1 MNDFRIC
8 FKSVSG
14 WITGY
19 LRPMTD
25 LSSAPSYGDPVYPA
39 SGFTLW
45 QPFSDGV
52 DTDLTWNQYY
62 KPCTN
67 NMRGMITPKGVAG
80 LCNTEGATSH
90 QTAAT
95 VIEIQ
100 LHDQYDNPIPSPSL
114 VLKVYNDN
122 NINIRFFM
130 QKKEISGGTITYTD
144 ASVERALE
152 IPSESAYYD
161 RHVYIVAGTITTG
174 GHLGYGCGFIDNFIV
189 KDTGEMAVAEG
200 NIFVASETGFK
211 ALMDSTMPQETE
223 ADPDLGPESE
233 PGGYGPGDGGS
244 GGTGGPGPTFDD
256 SSDPFTPSP
265 LPPGISQL
273 GFVNIYKCGVGSLTM
288 LGDTLFPDVSAS
300 TDVWTAIVALSDS
313 IWNSKLID
321 YVISV
326 HMIPCDVPAGND
338 EDIKVGTRTL
348 TGIRGAKVTSDYV
361 EKDLGTIKIDEA
373 FTNFADFQTRCRLFL
388 PFYGYVEIKP
398 EFWQSAE
405 LNVKYRFNVVDGS
418 FIASVYSTVTRHQSK
433 MYTMVGQYSGCACIH
448 CPVSGVSYASMFGG
462 MVSNAG
468 GMAASMATGNV
479 GGVAA
484 SALNAAQLSQGN
496 MQMSNPYNASASIM
510 GHRYPYIIIERPVP
524 FFPKRYGKEKG
535 YPLLKSKTISLCK
548 GFTIAEDIILD
559 GVPATKDELDRIKT
573 LFKSGVIIKS

>member
-1 MNDFRIC
+1 MNDFRLS

-14 WITGY
+14 LITGY
-19 LRPMTD
+19 LNPMTD
-25 LSSAPSYGDPVYPA
+25 LSSAPSYGDPVYGNDFVVWKP
-39 SGFTLW
+39 FTNGETAPL
-45 QPFSDGV
+45 V
-52 DTDLTWNQYY
+52 WNQYY
-62 KPCTN
+62 KPCKNDIVGSGTIN
-67 NMRGMITPKGVAG
+67 DIFARLTTI
-80 LCNTEGATSH
+80 GATS
-90 QTAAT
+90 ASNLAT
-95 VIEIQ
+95 FIELQ
-100 LHDQYDNPIPSPSL
+100 LHDEYDNPITSPSL
-114 VLKVYNDN
+114 VLRGYNDN
-122 NINIRFFM
+122 NQVLRVVL
-130 QKKEISGGTITYTD
+130 QKKTISGGTATYTD
-144 ASVERALE
+144 VGSWRPIAEYGNLE
-152 IPSESAYYD
+152 VN
-161 RHVYIVAGTITTG
+161 VYVVAGTITTG
-174 GHLGYGCGFIDNFIV
+174 GRLGYGCGFIYNLRDYNTGIV
-189 KDTGEMAVAEG
+189 QCEGEVY
-200 NIFVASETGFK
+200 VASEAGFRNVLDN
-211 ALMDSTMPQETE
+211 AMPEE
-223 ADPDLGPESE
+223 KMADPNLGPESE

-244 GGTGGPGPTFDD
+244 GGSGGPGPTFDD

-265 LPPGISQL
+265 LPPGISAL
-273 GFVNIYKCGVGSLTM
+273 GFVNIYKCSVGSLTM

-348 TGIRGAKVTSDYV
+348 TGIQGAKVSSDYV
-361 EKDLGTIKIDEA
+361 EKDLGTIKIDET

-418 FIASVYSTVTRHQSK
+418 FIAFVYSTVTRHQSK
-433 MYTMVGQYSGCACIH
+433 MYSMVGQYSGCACIH

-524 FFPKRYGKEKG
+524 FFPTRYGKEKG
-535 YPLLKSKTISLCK
+535 YPLLKSKLVSSCK
-548 GFTIAEDIILD
+548 GFTIAEDIILN
-559 GVPATKDELDRIKT
+559 GIPATKDELDRIKT
-573 LFKSGVIIKS
+573 LFKSGVIIK

>member
-1 MNDFRIC
+1 
-8 FKSVSG
+8 
-14 WITGY
+14 
-19 LRPMTD
+19 MTD

-45 QPFSDGV
+45 QPYSDGA

-122 NINIRFFM
+122 NLVIRFFL
-130 QKKEISGGTITYTD
+130 QKKETSGGTTSYTD
-144 ASVERALE
+144 VSVERALE

-211 ALMDSTMPQETE
+211 ALMDNTMPQESE

-244 GGTGGPGPTFDD
+244 GGSGGPGPTFDD
-256 SSDPFTPSP
+256 TSDPFTPSP

-348 TGIRGAKVTSDYV
+348 TGILGAKVSSDYV
-361 EKDLGTIKIDEA
+361 EKDLGTIKIDET

-535 YPLLKSKTISLCK
+535 YPLLKSKTISSCS

-573 LFKSGVIIKS
+573 LFKSGVIIKSL

>member
-1 MNDFRIC
+1 MNDFRLC
-8 FKSVSG
+8 FKSVEG
-14 WITGY
+14 WIKGY

-45 QPFSDGV
+45 QPYSDGA

-67 NMRGMITPKGVAG
+67 NMRGMITTRGVG
-80 LCNTEGATSH
+80 GVCNTEGATSPS
-90 QTAAT
+90 TAAT

-100 LHDQYDNPIPSPSL
+100 LHDEYDNPIPSPSL

-122 NINIRFFM
+122 NYTIRFFL
-130 QKKEISGGTITYTD
+130 QKKEVSGSTTTYTTLTP
-144 ASVERALE
+144 ERALE

-174 GHLGYGCGFIDNFIV
+174 GHIGYGCGFIDNFIV

-200 NIFVASETGFK
+200 NIFVASEAGFK
-211 ALMDSTMPQETE
+211 DVLGGGMPQQTE

-244 GGTGGPGPTFDD
+244 GGSGGPGPTFDD
-256 SSDPFTPSP
+256 TSDPFTPSP
-265 LPPGISQL
+265 LPPGISAL
-273 GFVNIYKCGVGSLTM
+273 GFVNIYKCSAGSLNQ

-300 TDVWTAIVALSDS
+300 TDVWTAIVALSDA

-321 YVISV
+321 YVVSV
-326 HMIPCDVPAGND
+326 HMIPCDVPAGSD

-361 EKDLGTIKIDEA
+361 EIDLGTIKIDEV
-373 FTNFADFQTRCRLFL
+373 FTSFVDYQCRARLFL
-388 PFYGYVEIKP
+388 PFYGFVELKP

-405 LNVKYRFNVVDGS
+405 LNIKYRFNVVDGS
-418 FIASVYSTVTRHQSK
+418 FIAFVYSTVTRHQSK
-433 MYTMVGQYSGCACIH
+433 MYSQVGQYSGCACIH

-468 GMAASMATGNV
+468 GMAASIATGNV

-484 SALNAAQLSQGN
+484 SAINTAQASQGS

-510 GHRYPYIIIERPVP
+510 GHRYPYMIIERPVP
-524 FFPKRYGKEKG
+524 HFPTNYGKEKG
-535 YPLLKSKTISLCK
+535 FPLLKTKRISACS
-548 GFTIAEDIILD
+548 GFTQAVDIILD
-559 GVPATKDELDRIKT
+559 GIPCTDAEKEKIRSAFKT
-573 LFKSGVIIKS
+573 GVIIR